1 MEIFTKIVNEF
12 SFLAI
17 FTKSSTLDVYQGS
30 EFASEPSN
38 DLVKKLN
45 LRCLTASC
53 IHLCTNYF
61 RKADAF
67 LFTKIDEHI
76 PPYIKQ

>member
-17 FTKSSTLDVYQGS
+17 FTKSSILDVYQGS

-38 DLVKKLN
+38 DLVKKLH
-45 LRCLTASC
+45 LRCLTVSC
-53 IHLCTNYF
+53 IHLYLFIYLFFFYC
-61 RKADAF
+61 R
-67 LFTKIDEHI
+67 LFT
-76 PPYIKQ
+76 

>member
-17 FTKSSTLDVYQGS
+17 FTKSSILDVYQDS

-38 DLVKKLN
+38 DLVKKLH
-45 LRCLTASC
+45 LRCLAGSW

-61 RKADAF
+61 RKAVAY

-76 PPYIKQ
+76 PPSTKQ

>member
-17 FTKSSTLDVYQGS
+17 FTKSSILDVYQGS

-38 DLVKKLN
+38 DLVKKLH
-45 LRCLTASC
+45 LRCLTATY
-53 IHLCTNYF
+53 IHLYLFIYLFFFYC
-61 RKADAF
+61 R
-67 LFTKIDEHI
+67 LFT
-76 PPYIKQ
+76 